1 MGTGG
6 SAAESAAAV
15 NETNINSLWVLIAAA
30 MVFLMQPGFLCFEV
44 GCVRP
49 NSIVSVAMKNLVD
62 WVMVAALFFL
72 VGFGL
77 MFGTS
82 WGGVIGTD
90 FFLLQGI
97 GVAGGTISPF
107 VFFLFQLAFAAT
119 AATIVSGAMSERTG
133 FVTYL
138 MASGIVGL
146 FIYPVFGH
154 WGWGNLLL
162 ENNETWL
169 TRLGFMDFAG
179 STVVHSVGGWV
190 ALVGVWFLGARLGRY
205 DSEGNLKPV
214 EAFSF
219 PIASLGLFILWF
231 GWWGFNGGS
240 TLAMNGE
247 VGCIIVNTVIAAAAA
262 GMGAFIH
269 SWFVQQKAD
278 IHEKFMGGILGGLVA
293 ITACCNVV
301 TPISAFF
308 VGLSAAVVH
317 NRGFDFIVKKCKL
330 DDPVGAIP
338 VHLICGIWGT
348 LCVGLVGRAELLAR
362 PRLEQIGVQLVGI
375 FACML
380 WTAGASIIM
389 FKVLKATVGLR
400 VSPQE
405 EMAGI
410 NIAHQVEEP
419 PNEHLDL
426 DGESLQELLGELS
439 AGDAPVRKDP

>member
-1 MGTGG
+1 MPKTARRLFRSFRFLALLLLLFAAPSVLVHPGFAESVGTGG

-214 EAFSF
+214 EALSF

-278 IHEKFMGGILGGLVA
+278 IHEKFMGGDSGRTCGDHGVLQRCHSYLGL
-293 ITACCNVV
+293 
-301 TPISAFF
+301 
-308 VGLSAAVVH
+308 
-317 NRGFDFIVKKCKL
+317 
-330 DDPVGAIP
+330 
-338 VHLICGIWGT
+338 
-348 LCVGLVGRAELLAR
+348 LCRLVGSGGPQPRIRFHREEVQAGR
-362 PRLEQIGVQLVGI
+362 PGRGHSRPSDLRHLGDALRGS
-375 FACML
+375 CGSGR
-380 WTAGASIIM
+380 TSGASSPRTDRRAAGGH
-389 FKVLKATVGLR
+389 FR
-400 VSPQE
+400 VY
-405 EMAGI
+405 A
-410 NIAHQVEEP
+410 
-419 PNEHLDL
+419 L
-426 DGESLQELLGELS
+426 DGRGL
-439 AGDAPVRKDP
+439 DHYV